1 MLNTKLL
8 RHFGKTV
15 ARLTLRRRSWVY
27 VGAMCF
33 VVATA
38 WAGTPGNNTGSYTLA
53 SHNNTTTPP
62 TTGGAVTIKLPRDAS
77 RFPPGPN
84 VALVD
89 DRCRDCHSA
98 DYTSSQPPL
107 DRAGWD
113 KVVTKM
119 INVFG
124 ADDITSPEK
133 DLILDYL
140 VAVYGK

>member
-1 MLNTKLL
+1 MLKTKLSS
-8 RHFGKTV
+8 HFGKTV
-15 ARLTLRRRSWVY
+15 AGLIPRRRHWVY
-27 VGAMCF
+27 IGALCF
-33 VVATA
+33 IVATA
-38 WAGTPGNNTGSYTLA
+38 WAGTSGNNNTGVYRLA
-53 SHNNTTTPP
+53 SHNNTTTPG
-62 TTGGAVTIKLPRDAS
+62 TKVVTIKLPPDIS